1 MVFIVRYFFLA
12 FFILLWSAG
21 LTTYISRWLV
31 ELDLIT
37 DKVRFGDLY
46 QFSALPQFKQ
56 TWPVY
61 STANRSS
68 DTSSTHLYIIGDS
81 FTLPLFLN
89 QSDFQVSGYQRWD
102 RWTGSQFTKIRLDS
116 SKRNIL
122 LIESIERTMRQSFSL
137 PLVPSAAS
145 KIRIRK
151 KNFLEKINDRYG
163 YTFHRVRVESRLES
177 VLFNYNWVFWFKELK
192 AVLTLGL
199 FNRTDERVK
208 LSTDRKNIFYH
219 MDIDKQFTQNSS
231 FSELSDDE
239 VDTLVTNINLTADHY
254 RQLGFD
260 EVFLSIIPNKAS
272 ILETDRNDYNHL
284 IERIQNN
291 SHLKVQTINTYEA
304 FKQSPKSPYLKGDT
318 HWNLEGRAIWLNLVR
333 SKLKV

>member
-1 MVFIVRYFFLA
+1 
-12 FFILLWSAG
+12 
-21 LTTYISRWLV
+21 
-31 ELDLIT
+31 
-37 DKVRFGDLY
+37 
-46 QFSALPQFKQ
+46 
-56 TWPVY
+56 
-61 STANRSS
+61 
-68 DTSSTHLYIIGDS
+68 
-81 FTLPLFLN
+81 
-89 QSDFQVSGYQRWD
+89 
-102 RWTGSQFTKIRLDS
+102 
-116 SKRNIL
+116 
-122 LIESIERTMRQSFSL
+122 
-137 PLVPSAAS
+137 
-145 KIRIRK
+145 
-151 KNFLEKINDRYG
+151 
-163 YTFHRVRVESRLES
+163 
-177 VLFNYNWVFWFKELK
+177 
-192 AVLTLGL
+192 
-199 FNRTDERVK
+199 
-208 LSTDRKNIFYH
+208 